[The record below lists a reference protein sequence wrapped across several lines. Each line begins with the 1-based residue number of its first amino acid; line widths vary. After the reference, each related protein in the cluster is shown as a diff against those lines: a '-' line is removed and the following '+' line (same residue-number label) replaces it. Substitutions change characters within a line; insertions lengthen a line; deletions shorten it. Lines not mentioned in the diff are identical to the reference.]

1 MLRSTLME
9 LAGARV
15 LVTGASS
22 GIGAAV
28 ARDLAKAGAVVG
40 LVARRAELLDEV
52 LGDCHA
58 VGATASRRW
67 AVDLA
72 DVDAAERVALDA
84 WDTFGHLDALV
95 NNAGIPLR
103 KHATRLSYDEVEH
116 TMRVNFLAPVRMTLA
131 VLPRML
137 ERGSGVIVNVASL
150 AGRVG
155 PPREAAYAGSKF
167 ALTGFSETLAVDL
180 HGTGV
185 EIRVV
190 QPGPIDT
197 PIWGDVPGNEPPV
210 YDGQKF
216 PPEDCSQVILE
227 ALTQPGFERF
237 VPADLKGI
245 VEFKAKDIDSF
256 LAGNAAFANKERPPA
271 GAREAAPDWAR

>member
-1 MLRSTLME
+1 ME
-9 LAGARV
+9 LSGARV

-28 ARDLAKAGAVVG
+28 ARDLAKAGATVG

-52 LGDCHA
+52 LADVHA
-58 VGATASRRW
+58 AGSTDSRRW
-67 AVDLA
+67 AVDLSDLA
-72 DVDAAERVALDA
+72 AAEKVALEA
-84 WDTFGHLDALV
+84 WQSFGHLDALV

-103 KHATRLSYDEVEH
+103 KHAARLSFEEVER
-116 TMRVNFLAPVRMTLA
+116 TMRVNYLSPVRMTLA
-131 VLPRML
+131 VLPKML
-137 ERGSGVIVNVASL
+137 ERGAGVIVNVASM

-167 ALTGFSETLAVDL
+167 ALTGFSEVLAVDL
-180 HGTGV
+180 DGSGV

-197 PIWGDVPGNEPPV
+197 PIWGDVPGNEQPV
-210 YDGQKF
+210 FDGEKF
-216 PPEDCSQVILE
+216 PPEDCSRVILE

-237 VPADLKGI
+237 MPADLKGI
-245 VEFKAKDIDSF
+245 VEFKAKDIDTF
-256 LAGNAAFANKERPPA
+256 LAGNAAFAKGQSGPSA
-271 GAREAAPDWAR
+271 ARETVPDWAR